1 LSRRVVLLSPGGT
14 FVADVLALL
23 HQRGVRADAL
33 VLYARGSALA
43 EWRAMRG
50 VRRAANLPLVPLRWA
65 ARETRRRWR
74 MRHPRGAGRVVFT
87 GALNGRRMEKDLRRL
102 APDVVV
108 LAHCGLVAPLV
119 LSIPA
124 EGVVN
129 VHPGLLPWIRGN
141 SPLGHSL
148 LRGVPL
154 GCTAFRVDAGIDTG
168 RILARRLVPVRG
180 GEGFA
185 GLRDAMVRLWVE
197 MTAGVV
203 AAAQAGPLPPGEPQ
217 PGRFPLCPTLA
228 TPAERAPVDAAV
240 LRGDAKALFDRW
252 LPLCDPSDL
261 SLPADA
267 DLAPHAA
274 DG

>member
-1 LSRRVVLLSPGGT
+1 VSRRVVLLSPGGT

-43 EWRAMRG
+43 EWRPMRG
-50 VRRAANLPLVPLRWA
+50 VRRAANLPLIPLRWA
-65 ARETRRRWR
+65 VREMRRRWR
-74 MRHPRGAGRVVFT
+74 MRHRGGAAPVVFT
-87 GALNGRRMEKDLRRL
+87 GPLNGRRMEADLRRL

-108 LAHCGLVAPLV
+108 LAHCGLVAPHI
-119 LSIPA
+119 LSIPS

-141 SPLGHSL
+141 STFGNSL

-180 GEGFA
+180 GETLA
-185 GLRDAMVRLWVE
+185 ALRDAMIGLWVE
-197 MTAGVV
+197 MTADVI
-203 AAAQAGPLPPGEPQ
+203 ATAQAGPLPPGEPQ

-228 TPAERAPVDAAV
+228 TAEERAPVDAAV
-240 LRGDAKALFDRW
+240 LRGDAKTLFDRW
-252 LPLCDPSDL
+252 LPLCAPTDL
-261 SLPADA
+261 TLPVNA
-267 DLAPHAA
+267 DLVPHAI